1 MASKYGRHH
10 GGGPPIVNRYP
21 GVTSV
26 RGSAASGEHP
36 AALTT
41 LIRTGDNEFTG
52 QFEVAEVWFS
62 GLDEAIDSATV
73 DPTGPPE
80 ETGHLAQGRNVTA
93 AGHVDVYRA
102 PPADRAR
109 AERAREACG

>member
-1 MASKYGRHH
+1 MASKYGRHN

-26 RGSAASGEHP
+26 RGSAASGEHT

-41 LIRTGDNEFTG
+41 LIRTGNNEFTG

-62 GLDEAIDSATV
+62 GLDEANRQRHGRSDRSARGDRPPRSGPERHGCRPRRRVQRT
-73 DPTGPPE
+73 TG
-80 ETGHLAQGRNVTA
+80 
-93 AGHVDVYRA
+93 
-102 PPADRAR
+102 
-109 AERAREACG
+109 